1 MNPVASQHFLSGLL
15 YSSINNNQSKK
26 GRVIFS
32 IDLVGC
38 INLYNLA
45 YCILVKIVTTHRI
58 TKQRKEQEIMLHDRK
73 LTNQRKEQE
82 TTLRIRKLEI
92 SRMS

>member
-1 MNPVASQHFLSGLL
+1 MNPVASEHFLSGLL

-45 YCILVKIVTTHRI
+45 YCILVKIVTT
-58 TKQRKEQEIMLHDRK
+58 QRKEQEIMLHDWK
-73 LTNQRKEQE
+73 LTNQIKEQE

-92 SRMS
+92 SHMS